1 MSRDRDRVKGDP
13 LPPWAIELMH
23 AFTVGELPPWA
34 KELGFEEPRRRVRR
48 QAKPRRIDPPSE
60 NP

>member
-1 MSRDRDRVKGDP
+1 MSGDRKRAKGDP

-34 KELGFEEPRRRVRR
+34 KELGFEETRRKVRR
-48 QAKPRRIDPPSE
+48 QAKPRHGDPPSGA
-60 NP
+60 P